1 MKFILNNMIQISNKI
16 LGLNKKNF
24 QGSLRKIFPN
34 FNSVML
40 LHMPLPL
47 SKIFQF
53 SLPSFLPLHLFR
65 TITYYHNIW
74 QAFVDIPKFII
85 FGATFQNAIFLTW
98 KSLCSFLF
106 SCVKRSLIPGIIPII
121 IYISS
126 LVHYLVIYWPG
137 TTIFLFFVTDKFIF
151 VDVHIFLHVLKISKS
166 HQNLVF
172 TKICWT
178 KFTVLLRVSRYYS
191 YTTIPAY

>member
-1 MKFILNNMIQISNKI
+1 MIQISNKI
-16 LGLNKKNF
+16 LGLKKTSKGVSEKYFLTLTVLCCYICFSLYLKFFNF
-24 QGSLRKIFPN
+24 HCPVSYPFIYSEQLHVIIIFKRLLLIFPSSSYLVPH
-34 FNSVML
+34 FKMHHIS
-40 LHMPLPL
+40 
-47 SKIFQF
+47 
-53 SLPSFLPLHLFR
+53 
-65 TITYYHNIW
+65 
-74 QAFVDIPKFII
+74 
-85 FGATFQNAIFLTW
+85 IFLTW

-106 SCVKRSLIPGIIPII
+106 SCVKRSLIPGINPII

-172 TKICWT
+172 TKIC
-178 KFTVLLRVSRYYS
+178 
-191 YTTIPAY
+191 

>member
-74 QAFVDIPKFII
+74 EAFVDIPKFII
-85 FGATFQNAIFLTW
+85 FGATFQNAPHFNIFNMKKLVFLSILSCKKKPDSW
-98 KSLCSFLF
+98 NFLYFKFSSLF
-106 SCVKRSLIPGIIPII
+106 SNLLTRHYHILI
-121 IYISS
+121 
-126 LVHYLVIYWPG
+126 
-137 TTIFLFFVTDKFIF
+137 FCD
-151 VDVHIFLHVLKISKS
+151 
-166 HQNLVF
+166 
-172 TKICWT
+172 
-178 KFTVLLRVSRYYS
+178 R
-191 YTTIPAY
+191 

>member
-126 LVHYLVIYWPG
+126 LVHYLVVYWPG

-172 TKICWT
+172 TKIC
-178 KFTVLLRVSRYYS
+178 
-191 YTTIPAY
+191 